1 MAKRIR
7 LPRRPPTDGGSE
19 VINLDE
25 QIEKVMAELSR
36 LSNFAKRIEAMD
48 SYYALNRAWNELFER
63 SKKVKP

>member
-1 MAKRIR
+1 M
-7 LPRRPPTDGGSE
+7 
-19 VINLDE
+19 INLDE

-63 SKKVKP
+63 SKKVQP